1 MTWVEKYRPKRFFE
15 IRGQDSAIEKV
26 QNFIRNFKFGKK
38 SIILYGPPGTGKT
51 TIAHVIANETGA

>member
-26 QNFIRNFKFGKK
+26 QNFIRNFKF
-38 SIILYGPPGTGKT
+38 
-51 TIAHVIANETGA
+51 